1 MKSKFQA
8 LNSYDDFSA
17 FAGLDPIVFHG
28 IEVVRLSH
36 APALAGIFFFL
47 DGVLGSRVRSA
58 RSLQACSV
66 NAMGRGLLYHQ

>member
-1 MKSKFQA
+1 MKSKLQA
-8 LNSYDDFSA
+8 LNSYGDFSA

-28 IEVVRLSH
+28 FEVVRLSH
-36 APALAGIFFFL
+36 APALAGIFFL

-58 RSLQACSV
+58 RPLQACSV